1 MKRLLIILLLIMPL
15 AAFGQLDTI
24 NVGTSANSGTGE
36 SLRSAMLKTNNQIK
50 AWNAIQMYNI
60 SLAEMSILNGAT
72 VSTTELNL
80 LDGVTAIE
88 NYSTENYGATGTGN
102 IVLSTG
108 PTLTTV
114 TITDVLRL
122 TPTANPPSGATEGM
136 IYMDTDHHLYV
147 HNGTTWVQLD
157 N

>member
-15 AAFGQLDTI
+15 AAFGQLDTV

-36 SLRSAMLKTNNQIK
+36 SLRSAMLKLNTVPKRLNTLGLHNVTEQLSQV
-50 AWNAIQMYNI
+50 NHLSGVTG
-60 SLAEMSILNGAT
+60 SLA
-72 VSTTELNL
+72 
-80 LDGVTAIE
+80 
-88 NYSTENYGATGTGN
+88 YSTENYGATGTGN

-114 TITDVLRL
+114 TITDALRL